1 MNKLALIFLVLLAFP
16 SFAQTAP
23 TATLTWGAV
32 TTYANGTTIPSTV
45 AVTYNLY
52 QGATCATLAKVASG
66 ITALTD
72 IVNTGLVIGNSYAW
86 TVSASAAGIEG
97 AQSNCGTKA
106 FLAPGSVTLTVQ

>member
-1 MNKLALIFLVLLAFP
+1 MNKLALLFLTLFATASLAQ
-16 SFAQTAP
+16 SAP

-52 QGATCATLAKVASG
+52 QGATCATVAKVASG

-72 IVNTGLVIGNSYAW
+72 VISTGLTVGNSYAF
-86 TVSASAAGIEG
+86 TISASAAGIEG

-106 FLAPGSVTLTVQ
+106 FYAPGTVTLTVN